1 MKRGENPMQEYKF
14 SSEFDE
20 RGHKKFKLLYFG
32 TIGGVFVMLFVL
44 TIFGA
49 INNPDCD
56 LTVVLICLFGMMLFM
71 TLLAI
76 VGYFLGLKLQK
87 QLMAGYYI
95 LLDEDS
101 ISLKSDRLMVMSV
114 MIKRNEIS
122 EIVESKSYL
131 KVVSK
136 QPKLKTIL
144 VPTNLEGYDEIKMKL
159 QGWTAYNK

>member
-1 MKRGENPMQEYKF
+1 
-14 SSEFDE
+14 
-20 RGHKKFKLLYFG
+20 
-32 TIGGVFVMLFVL
+32 
-44 TIFGA
+44 
-49 INNPDCD
+49 
-56 LTVVLICLFGMMLFM
+56 M